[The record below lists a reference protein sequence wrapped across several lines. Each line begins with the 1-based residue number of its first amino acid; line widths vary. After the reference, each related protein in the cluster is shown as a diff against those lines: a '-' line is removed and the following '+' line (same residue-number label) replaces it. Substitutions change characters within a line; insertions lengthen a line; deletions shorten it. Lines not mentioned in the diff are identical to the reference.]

1 MIDEIV
7 NGLIQQNKQLIE
19 SLNTHAGAIK
29 ALSERI
35 TVLEA
40 EMINMRKKTY
50 DTHSTGT
57 PAVQQTR
64 AGQHL
69 NSLGVLGGL

>member
-7 NGLIQQNKQLIE
+7 NGLLQQNKQLIE
-19 SLNTHAGAIK
+19 TLNTQTAAIK
-29 ALSERI
+29 ALSERV

-40 EMINMRKKTY
+40 EMINMRKKTL
-50 DTHSTGT
+50 DSQPIGT
-57 PAVQQTR
+57 PSLQQTR